1 VPSAPDPRRF
11 AGRHPVRSGI
21 VDLVPDEANPAGWL
35 VVVNGLDASYVDL
48 DDPTWLEFEY
58 VRWIGDV
65 LDLAALPGA
74 PLRVAHLG
82 GGGCTL
88 PRYVAATRPGSA
100 QLVLEIDPDLLAL
113 AAAAFGLAAVP
124 GLRLAAAVARAGLA
138 AEPAGSFDAV
148 VRDTFE
154 VDRVPAH
161 LAGPGFLAEVARALD
176 PGGVYLANAPAGA
189 DLAAAEGEAADAAAL
204 FDHVALLVDP
214 VHLRGRRFGN
224 VVLAASRRPL
234 PIEALSRRLAGG
246 IARARIVEVR

>member
-1 VPSAPDPRRF
+1 VSGPDPRRL
-11 AGRHPVRSGI
+11 AGRHRVRSG
-21 VDLVPDEANPAGWL
+21 VVELVPDEANPAGWL
-35 VVVNGLDASYVDL
+35 VLVNGLQGSYVDL

-58 VRWIGDV
+58 VRWMGDV

-88 PRYVAATRPGSA
+88 PRYVAATRPGSP

-113 AAAAFGLAAVP
+113 VTAAFGLAALP
-124 GLRLAAAVARAGLA
+124 GLRLAAADARAGLA
-138 AEPAGSFDAV
+138 AEPEASYDAV

-154 VDRVPAH
+154 VDAVPAH
-161 LAGPGFLAEVARALD
+161 LATPGFLAEVARALD
-176 PGGVYLANAPAGA
+176 AGGVYVANVPAGT
-189 DLAAAEGEAADAAAL
+189 DLEAARAEAAVAAGA
-204 FDHVALLVDP
+204 FAHVVLLVDP

-234 PIEALSRRLAGG
+234 PLEALSRRLAGG
-246 IARARIVEVR
+246 ISRARIVEIR

>member
-124 GLRLAAAVARAGLA
+124 GLRLAAADARAGLA
-138 AEPAGSFDAV
+138 AEPDAAFDAV

-154 VDRVPAH
+154 VDEVPAH

-176 PGGVYLANAPAGA
+176 AGGIYLANVPAGA
-189 DLAAAEGEAADAAAL
+189 DLAAAHGEAAAAAET

-246 IARARIVEVR
+246 IARARIVEIR

>member
-1 VPSAPDPRRF
+1 VTRASDPRRL
-11 AGRHPVRSGI
+11 AGRHRVQSGE
-21 VDLVPDEANPAGWL
+21 VELVPDEANPAGWL

-58 VRWIGDV
+58 VRWIGDA

-82 GGGCTL
+82 GGGGTL

-113 AAAAFGLAAVP
+113 ADAAFGLAALP
-124 GLRLAAAVARAGLA
+124 GVRLVAADARAGLA

-161 LAGPGFLAEVARALD
+161 LAGPGFAAEVGRALA
-176 PGGVYLANAPAGA
+176 PGGIYLANAPAGV
-189 DLAAAEGEAADAAAL
+189 DLAAARGEAADAAES

-234 PIEALSRRLAGG
+234 PLDALSRRLAGG
-246 IARARIVEVR
+246 IARARVIEVC